1 MNPIRT
7 LTAVG
12 ATVALA
18 AVAAGCGNSTSAKEP
33 AKTQA
38 TKPAAPQATKPAAA
52 QAPSG
57 ATVTGTVSEWS
68 VALSPAK
75 VPAGK
80 VTFKVTNSGKL
91 PHEFVILR
99 TAKAADKLGSGT
111 RVSESGD
118 VGEVGGLAAGA
129 TKSVTLNLKPGHYA
143 VICNL
148 PSHYKMGMRA
158 DLTVG

>member
-18 AVAAGCGNSTSAKEP
+18 AAAAGCGNSTSAQEP
-33 AKTQA
+33 PKA
-38 TKPAAPQATKPAAA
+38 TT
-52 QAPSG
+52 
-57 ATVTGTVSEWS
+57 ATVTGTVNEWS
-68 VALSPAK
+68 VSISPAT

-80 VTFKVTNSGKL
+80 VTFKVTNAGKL

-99 TAKAADKLGSGT
+99 TTQSAAKLGTGK
-111 RVSESGD
+111 RISESGH
-118 VGEVGGLAAGA
+118 VGEIGGLAPGA
-129 TKSVTLNLKPGHYA
+129 TKSVTVSLAAGHYS

-158 DLTVG
+158 DLTVS